1 MRKSVKIRVPGT
13 SANCGPGFDCL
24 GVSCTIYNDLE
35 LTLLKESMLDIQ
47 AEGEGAESIPTD
59 ERNLAWR
66 SIQLLL
72 RRVEADKEY
81 RGAIIKMKNNVPL
94 SRGLGSSAAAIV
106 GALKAANVLLGNP
119 FDRRGLLQIATELE
133 GHPDN
138 VAPAIYGGFTVS
150 LVHEGVPESFSFLP
164 KLPLKMVVAI
174 PDFHL
179 STKAAR
185 SALPEEVPMKDAVF
199 NVGRAALLVGA
210 LAKGNV
216 PFLRHAF
223 DDALHQPYRAKL
235 IPGMYDVFE
244 AARKAGAL
252 GAAMSGAGPCII
264 AYTTN
269 HVAAVGDAMM
279 EAFRNH
285 DVSARVLA
293 LDIDK
298 RGAHI
303 VKDKD

>member
-24 GVSCTIYNDLE
+24 GVSCTIYNELE
-35 LTLLKESMLDIQ
+35 LTLLKEPTLEIQ
-47 AEGEGAESIPTD
+47 AEGEGADSIPTD
-59 ERNLAWR
+59 ARNLAWR

-72 RRVEADKEY
+72 RRVKADEEY
-81 RGAIIKMKNNVPL
+81 RGAIIRMKNGVPL

-106 GALKAANVLLGNP
+106 GALKAANVLVGNP
-119 FDRRGLLQIATELE
+119 FDRRGLLQIATEIE

-138 VAPAIYGGFTVS
+138 VAPAIYGGFTIS
-150 LVHEGVPESFSFLP
+150 LVHEGVPESFAFLP
-164 KLPLKMVVAI
+164 KLPLKLVIAV

-185 SALPEEVPMKDAVF
+185 NALPEAVPMKDAVF
-199 NVGRAALLVGA
+199 NVGRAALLVAA
-210 LAKGNV
+210 LAKGNI

-244 AARKAGAL
+244 AARNAGAL
-252 GAAMSGAGPCII
+252 GVALSGAGPCII

-269 HVAAVGDAMM
+269 HAATVGDAMV
-279 EAFRNH
+279 EAFRQH
-285 DVSARVLA
+285 EVSARALA
-293 LDIDK
+293 LDVDK

-303 VKDKD
+303 VKE

>member
-138 VAPAIYGGFTVS
+138 VAPAIYGGF
-150 LVHEGVPESFSFLP
+150 
-164 KLPLKMVVAI
+164 
-174 PDFHL
+174 
-179 STKAAR
+179 
-185 SALPEEVPMKDAVF
+185 
-199 NVGRAALLVGA
+199 
-210 LAKGNV
+210 
-216 PFLRHAF
+216 
-223 DDALHQPYRAKL
+223 
-235 IPGMYDVFE
+235 
-244 AARKAGAL
+244 
-252 GAAMSGAGPCII
+252 
-264 AYTTN
+264 
-269 HVAAVGDAMM
+269 
-279 EAFRNH
+279 
-285 DVSARVLA
+285 
-293 LDIDK
+293 
-298 RGAHI
+298 
-303 VKDKD
+303 